1 MSQRIH
7 IRSVILCDD
16 VRQEVTGKE
25 ILIGVYND
33 SMIFPSLPGS
43 LKQLILRISCD
54 LLDKD
59 LKTAVISL
67 RDPSGTKL
75 SDQTIDLTTLPAN
88 EHPVFG
94 FIIQGLVLYAAGTY
108 SIELTTNASSTP
120 EKISDFVVR
129 TPQNDEERRRVPS

>member
-67 RDPSGTKL
+67 RDPS
-75 SDQTIDLTTLPAN
+75 
-88 EHPVFG
+88 
-94 FIIQGLVLYAAGTY
+94 
-108 SIELTTNASSTP
+108 
-120 EKISDFVVR
+120 
-129 TPQNDEERRRVPS
+129 